1 MYMIKILIFFG
12 LLVPLTLPPS
22 VVAAEEIPLCSQEGS
37 MVFALDMPSFEFVT
51 LENGETRIIMEGAS
65 YRQVP
70 GYPRLPKLTYTF
82 ALPPAGEVVEV
93 EVRGARFPLE
103 GTYLIEASP
112 PRLPRSASVDVTEK
126 LYSIYEENRVRVYS
140 GEEKLSE
147 ELGKINAK
155 AERREYSLVTVTLCP
170 FFYDPVSGALSAASD
185 VTVRIDYAP
194 VSEEHVQFIES
205 FMEKGTLYEDV
216 PECIYNKEQARE
228 WYRPSERLLAS
239 PRMIILTTDDLK
251 PHVNRYV
258 SWRESTGF
266 DVRVVTL
273 EEITESTEGVDT
285 QQKIRNWLREHAA
298 DYHYLLIIGHHW
310 DIPMRTL
317 TLFNNND
324 DPFNNPDIA
333 PHPSDIYYGDLSK
346 PDFESW
352 DIDGDGY
359 YGEIEDWEGT
369 GDVMDEPD
377 LEMELHMGRIN
388 TLLAQKISNTLE
400 RTWLFED
407 SKDLTYKKRSVLAA
421 GILFY
426 FSLEDKDDGGAWFME
441 YLMDSRVLT
450 PSLATT
456 LYEKEGDNPSDY
468 DCDLPLTQDNL
479 VATLANADV
488 GIFVENNHGVS
499 DRFVRCVWYDDN
511 EDGEAQD
518 SELDWPPGLTSG
530 DAPNLNHTNPNVAFL
545 MSCLNGKPETG
556 TCLAQALLNEG
567 SVGVVAHTRAAWGSF
582 WEEPGDEGD
591 YDLFY
596 YQLKAYLAENN
607 TYDYV
612 IGDAV
617 SAGRAQY
624 WNQVNWF
631 GDYYNAYGQVL
642 YGDPALRHMGRE
654 GTIPTAVAET
664 IAEKT
669 PTALNVNADH
679 VVRFSLPE
687 PTDVRIEVWD
697 AAGRKVQTLLEDH
710 SSAGT
715 HTLSWDSSG
724 LPSGAYFITL
734 RTKAITRTAKA
745 VVIQ

>member
-1 MYMIKILIFFG
+1 MSKIKISLLLG
-12 LLVPLTLPPS
+12 LVASLTFPLSLTGSEAIPLCDRDGTMVFNLTLPRYELLS
-22 VVAAEEIPLCSQEGS
+22 
-37 MVFALDMPSFEFVT
+37 LD
-51 LENGETRIIMEGAS
+51 NGETRIRMDDATYSG
-65 YRQVP
+65 RP

-82 ALPPAGEVVEV
+82 ALPPGSEVTDVEITGI
-93 EVRGARFPLE
+93 RSALE
-103 GTYLIEASP
+103 GNYAIEATP
-112 PRLPRSASVDVTEK
+112 PQLPRSGSRDVIDM
-126 LYSIYEENRVRVYS
+126 LYSLYEENRDRIYS
-140 GEEKLSE
+140 GAEKLSE

-216 PECIYNKEQARE
+216 PVVVYNRDQARE
-228 WYRPSERLLAS
+228 WYRPQERLLAS

-266 DVRVVTL
+266 EVTVVTL

-317 TLFNNND
+317 SLFNNND

-377 LEMELHMGRIN
+377 LEMELHVGRIN
-388 TLLAQKISNTLE
+388 TLLAQKISNILE
-400 RTWLFED
+400 STWLFED
-407 SKDLTYKKRSVLAA
+407 SKDLIYKKRSVLAA

-488 GIFVENNHGVS
+488 GIFVENNHGLS

-518 SELDWPPGLTSG
+518 SELDWPIALENS
-530 DAPNLNHTNPNVAFL
+530 DCPNLNSSHPNVAFL

-654 GTIPTAVAET
+654 GTIPAVAET

-679 VVRFSLPE
+679 VVRFSLPS
-687 PTDVRIEVWD
+687 PTQVRIEVWD
-697 AAGRKVQTLLEDH
+697 AAGRKVEVLLNDKCD
-710 SSAGT
+710 AGV
-715 HTLSWDSSG
+715 HTIKWNTAD
-724 LPSGAYFITL
+724 LPSGTYFVTL
-734 RTKAITRTAKA
+734 KTNTETLSAKS
-745 VVIQ
+745 VVIR